1 MYEAARVDDPIYH
14 TSALAGFL
22 IGAIIGIAIIALAA
36 FAFFSCGF
44 LAGLILGFMADQIAS
59 GVLQLGEAIGRSN
72 HHTAGKILT
81 GSENVSTNSRP
92 AARAVLSTVK
102 CDNHIAEKRIAQ
114 GSENIYINSQP
125 AARKDD
131 HTECDAVIEDGSPN
145 VFLGGGTQ
153 TVLEISS
160 EIPDWLRKVVD
171 VLFVVASLLGGLAGA
186 WRQAAKLGTKFGTKC
201 AAKFIGGELVG
212 MAVGEAISGLFS
224 NPVDVTTGQKI
235 LLPETDFTLPG
246 RLPVTCSRFYASH
259 LETVGLLG
267 RGWRLNWET
276 SLREDD
282 EHITLTGVQGRELR
296 YPKTMLTP
304 GHQIFDPEEQ
314 LYLSRLH
321 DGRYVLHYTDRSYY
335 VFGDFDSDGM
345 AYLLFMETPH
355 RQRIVFG
362 HEGGRLVRIASS
374 SGHHLLLHRTQT
386 PAGERLSRIELVQGG
401 TRGNLVEYRYDDNGQ
416 LTGVVNR
423 AGTQVRQFAYENGL
437 MTAHSNAAGFTCR
450 YRWQELD
457 GAPRVTE
464 HDTSDGEHYRF
475 DYDFAAGTTT
485 VTGRQGESWQW
496 WYDRETYITAHRT
509 PGGGMYRF
517 TYNED
522 HFPVNIELPGG
533 RTVAYEYDI
542 QNRVVKTTDPEGRV
556 TQTQWNG
563 EFDEITRTAL
573 DDDAV
578 WKTQYNAHGQPVQE
592 TDPEGR
598 VTQYAYDEQGQ
609 MCSRTDAAGGT
620 VVTAFD
626 SRGQMTRY
634 TDCSGCS
641 TGYDHDEDGNLTRVT
656 DAEGKVVR
664 ISYNRLGLPE
674 TVNSPGKQQDRY
686 TWNALGLMSSHRRI
700 TGSVESWRYTPRGLL
715 AAHTDEEKRETR
727 WQYTP
732 EGRVAALTNGNGAQ
746 YRFSHDA
753 DGRLVREVRPDGLSR
768 TFILD
773 DSGYLTAIQTTGT
786 QGGVRR
792 ETQQRDA
799 LGRLLRTENEHGQ
812 RTFSYNRL
820 DQITAVTLTP
830 TEAGQ
835 QQHRMQADTVR
846 FEYDRSGWLTAEHAG
861 NGSIRYQR
869 DALGNPTDITLPDGQ
884 HLTHLYYGSGHL
896 LQTALDGLTVSEYE
910 RDSLHRQ
917 IMRTQGQLTTY
928 SGYDDDGLLS
938 WQRSLASG
946 SAPVLPG
953 QRPARQGCVTSR
965 DYYWNN
971 RDQITSVLRL
981 NADGQAQEERYRY
994 TVNEQIAESRINGIL
1009 SQHDYR
1015 NECVTQAGD
1024 SRYEYDACGRVI
1036 KRTEQ
1041 KRGFRPQEWRYR
1053 WDDFDR
1059 LREVRTPDG
1068 EVWQYSYDAFGRRT
1082 AKRNIIRA
1090 AWKQNHHTVSE
1101 VRYQWLGMA
1110 LSASEKRY
1118 ADGSPALR
1126 EQWHYRGGFELL
1138 AKEARAANDDTS
1150 DFYPILI
1157 GPDGAPQE
1165 MYSANGRKVWRRQR
1179 SLWGLAAANDAS
1191 PDARES
1197 CDAGFMGQWQ
1207 DEESGLWYN
1216 LHRYYNARTGQYLSP
1231 DPLRL
1236 AGGLNTYGYVH
1247 NPLTWADPYGLA
1259 GCSAQFK
1266 SRNEAF
1272 RAAKRDAGIPMNQQP
1287 DRIFNSKTGF
1297 FSDHRNVPM
1306 TDSRKN
1312 PIFDNNGNQVWT
1324 REYQFTRAD
1333 GSKII
1338 IQDHSAGHS
1347 YADGVGNQGSH
1358 LNVRPIENTRTG
1370 SVPGTFDHYEF

>member
-59 GVLQLGEAIGRSN
+59 GVLQLGEAIGRSI

-201 AAKFIGGELVG
+201 AAKFIGGELTG
-212 MAVGEAISGLFS
+212 MAVSEAISGLFS

-304 GHQIFDPEEQ
+304 GHQIFDPKEQ

-634 TDCSGCS
+634 TDCSGRS

-917 IMRTQGQLTTY
+917 IMRTQGQLTRVISGNTETHY
-928 SGYDDDGLLS
+928 GYDALGRRIRKATYGRHTGHTARSRTDFVWEGFRLLQENVQQQGWRTYLYDAEQPYTPVASVTGKGESRQVWYYYTDVTGTPQEVTAADGTLVWAGYIRGFGENAADIS
-938 WQRSLASG
+938 NSG
-946 SAPVLPG
+946 AYFHQPLRLPG
-953 QRPARQGCVTSR
+953 QYFDDETGLHYNLFR
-965 DYYWNN
+965 YY
-971 RDQITSVLRL
+971 
-981 NADGQAQEERYRY
+981 APE
-994 TVNEQIAESRINGIL
+994 
-1009 SQHDYR
+1009 
-1015 NECVTQAGD
+1015 
-1024 SRYEYDACGRVI
+1024 CGR
-1036 KRTEQ
+1036 
-1041 KRGFRPQEWRYR
+1041 F
-1053 WDDFDR
+1053 
-1059 LREVRTPDG
+1059 
-1068 EVWQYSYDAFGRRT
+1068 
-1082 AKRNIIRA
+1082 
-1090 AWKQNHHTVSE
+1090 VS
-1101 VRYQWLGMA
+1101 Q
-1110 LSASEKRY
+1110 
-1118 ADGSPALR
+1118 D
-1126 EQWHYRGGFELL
+1126 
-1138 AKEARAANDDTS
+1138 
-1150 DFYPILI
+1150 PI
-1157 GPDGAPQE
+1157 
-1165 MYSANGRKVWRRQR
+1165 
-1179 SLWGLAAANDAS
+1179 GLK
-1191 PDARES
+1191 
-1197 CDAGFMGQWQ
+1197 
-1207 DEESGLWYN
+1207 
-1216 LHRYYNARTGQYLSP
+1216 
-1231 DPLRL
+1231 
-1236 AGGLNTYGYVH
+1236 GGLNLYAYAP
-1247 NPLTWADPYGLA
+1247 NPIRWIDPLGLA
-1259 GCSAQFK
+1259 ILEHQSNFD
-1266 SRNEAF
+1266 
-1272 RAAKRDAGIPMNQQP
+1272 AARRTGFENAGMTNPEDVTFSKVDP
-1287 DRIFNSKTGF
+1287 KTGTVVEF
-1297 FSDHRNVPM
+1297 KGP
-1306 TDSRKN
+1306 
-1312 PIFDNNGNQVWT
+1312 NGAKVA
-1324 REYQFTRAD
+1324 YDAPHAD
-1333 GSKII
+1333 MDVTAGHDKPHVGW
-1338 IQDHSAGHS
+1338 QSAGKRGS
-1347 YADGVGNQGSH
+1347 GGANRGNITYDGPQHPHRSDSKG
-1358 LNVRPIENTRTG
+1358 
-1370 SVPGTFDHYEF
+1370 DDKC

>member
-1 MYEAARVDDPIYH
+1 MTMYEAARVDDPIYH

-59 GVLQLGEAIGRSN
+59 GVLQLGEAIGRSI

-276 SLREDD
+276 SLRDDD

-437 MTAHSNAAGFTCR
+437 MTAHSNATGFTCR

-485 VTGRQGESWQW
+485 VTGRQGETWQW

-620 VVTAFD
+620 
-626 SRGQMTRY
+626 
-634 TDCSGCS
+634 
-641 TGYDHDEDGNLTRVT
+641 
-656 DAEGKVVR
+656 
-664 ISYNRLGLPE
+664 
-674 TVNSPGKQQDRY
+674 
-686 TWNALGLMSSHRRI
+686 
-700 TGSVESWRYTPRGLL
+700 
-715 AAHTDEEKRETR
+715 
-727 WQYTP
+727 
-732 EGRVAALTNGNGAQ
+732 
-746 YRFSHDA
+746 
-753 DGRLVREVRPDGLSR
+753 
-768 TFILD
+768 
-773 DSGYLTAIQTTGT
+773 

-861 NGSIRYQR
+861 NGSICYQR

-917 IMRTQGQLTTY
+917 IMRTQGQLATY

-971 RDQITSVLRL
+971 
-981 NADGQAQEERYRY
+981 
-994 TVNEQIAESRINGIL
+994 
-1009 SQHDYR
+1009 H
-1015 NECVTQAGD
+1015 
-1024 SRYEYDACGRVI
+1024 
-1036 KRTEQ
+1036 
-1041 KRGFRPQEWRYR
+1041 
-1053 WDDFDR
+1053 
-1059 LREVRTPDG
+1059 G
-1068 EVWQYSYDAFGRRT
+1068 EVGTIDDGLRGSVVYSYDRSGYLTGRSGQMYDHDRYYYDKAGNLLDNEGQGAVMSNRLPGCGRDRYGYNEWGELTTRRDQQLEWNAQGQLTRVISGNTETHYGYDALGRRT
-1082 AKRNIIRA
+1082 RKATYGR
-1090 AWKQNHHTVSE
+1090 HTGHTARSRTDFVWEGFRLLQENVQQQGWRTYLYDAEQPYTPVASVTGRGESRQVWYYHTDVTGTPQE
-1101 VRYQWLGMA
+1101 VTA
-1110 LSASEKRY
+1110 
-1118 ADGSPALR
+1118 ADGTLVWAG
-1126 EQWHYRGGFELL
+1126 YIRGFGEN
-1138 AKEARAANDDTS
+1138 AADISNS
-1150 DFYPILI
+1150 
-1157 GPDGAPQE
+1157 GAYFHQ
-1165 MYSANGRKVWRRQR
+1165 
-1179 SLWGLAAANDAS
+1179 
-1191 PDARES
+1191 
-1197 CDAGFMGQWQ
+1197 
-1207 DEESGLWYN
+1207 
-1216 LHRYYNARTGQYLSP
+1216 
-1231 DPLRL
+1231 PLRL
-1236 AGGLNTYGYVH
+1236 PGQYFDDETGLHYNLFRYYAPECGRFVSQDPIGLRGGLNLYQYAP
-1247 NPLTWADPYGLA
+1247 NPLKYIDPLGLTATVGRWMGPAEYQQMLDTGTVVQSSTGTTHVAYPADIDAFGKQAKNGAMYVEFDVPEKSLVPTNEGWAKIVGPDSIEGRL
-1259 GCSAQFK
+1259 
-1266 SRNEAF
+1266 
-1272 RAAKRDAGIPMNQQP
+1272 AKRKGLP
-1287 DRIFNSKTGF
+1287 
-1297 FSDHRNVPM
+1297 VPEM
-1306 TDSRKN
+1306 PTAENITVRGEK
-1312 PIFDNNGNQVWT
+1312 INGEV
-1324 REYQFTRAD
+1324 EA
-1333 GSKII
+1333 KC
-1338 IQDHSAGHS
+1338 
-1347 YADGVGNQGSH
+1347 
-1358 LNVRPIENTRTG
+1358 
-1370 SVPGTFDHYEF
+1370 

>member
-59 GVLQLGEAIGRSN
+59 GVLQLGEAIGRSI

-276 SLREDD
+276 SLRDDD

-437 MTAHSNAAGFTCR
+437 MTAHSNATGFTCR

-485 VTGRQGESWQW
+485 VTGRQGETWQW

-620 VVTAFD
+620 
-626 SRGQMTRY
+626 
-634 TDCSGCS
+634 
-641 TGYDHDEDGNLTRVT
+641 
-656 DAEGKVVR
+656 
-664 ISYNRLGLPE
+664 
-674 TVNSPGKQQDRY
+674 
-686 TWNALGLMSSHRRI
+686 
-700 TGSVESWRYTPRGLL
+700 
-715 AAHTDEEKRETR
+715 
-727 WQYTP
+727 
-732 EGRVAALTNGNGAQ
+732 
-746 YRFSHDA
+746 
-753 DGRLVREVRPDGLSR
+753 
-768 TFILD
+768 
-773 DSGYLTAIQTTGT
+773 

-861 NGSIRYQR
+861 NGSICYQR

-917 IMRTQGQLTTY
+917 IMRTQGQLATY

-971 RDQITSVLRL
+971 
-981 NADGQAQEERYRY
+981 
-994 TVNEQIAESRINGIL
+994 
-1009 SQHDYR
+1009 H
-1015 NECVTQAGD
+1015 
-1024 SRYEYDACGRVI
+1024 
-1036 KRTEQ
+1036 
-1041 KRGFRPQEWRYR
+1041 
-1053 WDDFDR
+1053 
-1059 LREVRTPDG
+1059 G
-1068 EVWQYSYDAFGRRT
+1068 EVGTIDDGLRGSVVYSYDRSGYLTGRSGQMYDHDRYYYDKAGNLLDNEGQGAVMSNRLPGCGRDRYGYNEWGELTKRRDQQLEWNAQGQLTRVISGNTETHYGYDALGRRT
-1082 AKRNIIRA
+1082 RKATYGR
-1090 AWKQNHHTVSE
+1090 HTGHTARSRTDFVWEGFRLLQENVQQQGWRTYLYDAEQPYTPVASVTGRGESRQVWYYHTDVTGTPQE
-1101 VRYQWLGMA
+1101 VTA
-1110 LSASEKRY
+1110 
-1118 ADGSPALR
+1118 ADGTLVWAG
-1126 EQWHYRGGFELL
+1126 YIRGFGEN
-1138 AKEARAANDDTS
+1138 AADISNS
-1150 DFYPILI
+1150 
-1157 GPDGAPQE
+1157 GAYFHQ
-1165 MYSANGRKVWRRQR
+1165 
-1179 SLWGLAAANDAS
+1179 
-1191 PDARES
+1191 
-1197 CDAGFMGQWQ
+1197 
-1207 DEESGLWYN
+1207 
-1216 LHRYYNARTGQYLSP
+1216 
-1231 DPLRL
+1231 PLRL
-1236 AGGLNTYGYVH
+1236 PGQYFDDETGLHYNLFRYYAPECGRFVSQDPIGLRGGLNLYQYAP
-1247 NPLTWADPYGLA
+1247 NPLKYIDPLGLTATVGRWMGPAEYQQMLDTGTVVQSSTGTTHVAYPADIDAFGKQAKNGAMYVEFDVPEKSLVPTNEGWAKIVGPDSIEGRL
-1259 GCSAQFK
+1259 
-1266 SRNEAF
+1266 
-1272 RAAKRDAGIPMNQQP
+1272 AKRKGLP
-1287 DRIFNSKTGF
+1287 
-1297 FSDHRNVPM
+1297 VPEM
-1306 TDSRKN
+1306 PTAENITVRGEK
-1312 PIFDNNGNQVWT
+1312 INGEV
-1324 REYQFTRAD
+1324 EA
-1333 GSKII
+1333 KC
-1338 IQDHSAGHS
+1338 
-1347 YADGVGNQGSH
+1347 
-1358 LNVRPIENTRTG
+1358 
-1370 SVPGTFDHYEF
+1370 

>member
-59 GVLQLGEAIGRSN
+59 GVLQLGEAIGRSI

-276 SLREDD
+276 SLRDDD

-437 MTAHSNAAGFTCR
+437 MTAHSNATGFTCR

-485 VTGRQGESWQW
+485 VTGRQGETWQW

-620 VVTAFD
+620 
-626 SRGQMTRY
+626 
-634 TDCSGCS
+634 
-641 TGYDHDEDGNLTRVT
+641 
-656 DAEGKVVR
+656 
-664 ISYNRLGLPE
+664 
-674 TVNSPGKQQDRY
+674 
-686 TWNALGLMSSHRRI
+686 
-700 TGSVESWRYTPRGLL
+700 
-715 AAHTDEEKRETR
+715 
-727 WQYTP
+727 
-732 EGRVAALTNGNGAQ
+732 
-746 YRFSHDA
+746 
-753 DGRLVREVRPDGLSR
+753 
-768 TFILD
+768 
-773 DSGYLTAIQTTGT
+773 

-861 NGSIRYQR
+861 NGSICYQR
-869 DALGNPTDITLPDGQ
+869 DALGNQTDITLPDGQ

-917 IMRTQGQLTTY
+917 IMRTQGQLATY

-971 RDQITSVLRL
+971 
-981 NADGQAQEERYRY
+981 
-994 TVNEQIAESRINGIL
+994 
-1009 SQHDYR
+1009 H
-1015 NECVTQAGD
+1015 
-1024 SRYEYDACGRVI
+1024 
-1036 KRTEQ
+1036 
-1041 KRGFRPQEWRYR
+1041 
-1053 WDDFDR
+1053 
-1059 LREVRTPDG
+1059 G
-1068 EVWQYSYDAFGRRT
+1068 EVGTIDDGLRGSVVYSYDRSGYLTGRSGQMYDHDRYYYDKAGNLLDNEGQGAVMSNRLPGCGRDRYGYNEWGELTTRRDQQLEWNAQGQLTRVISGNTETHYGYDALGRRT
-1082 AKRNIIRA
+1082 
-1090 AWKQNHHTVSE
+1090 
-1101 VRYQWLGMA
+1101 
-1110 LSASEKRY
+1110 
-1118 ADGSPALR
+1118 
-1126 EQWHYRGGFELL
+1126 
-1138 AKEARAANDDTS
+1138 
-1150 DFYPILI
+1150 
-1157 GPDGAPQE
+1157 
-1165 MYSANGRKVWRRQR
+1165 RK
-1179 SLWGLAAANDAS
+1179 A
-1191 PDARES
+1191 
-1197 CDAGFMGQWQ
+1197 
-1207 DEESGLWYN
+1207 
-1216 LHRYYNARTGQYLSP
+1216 
-1231 DPLRL
+1231 
-1236 AGGLNTYGYVH
+1236 
-1247 NPLTWADPYGLA
+1247 
-1259 GCSAQFK
+1259 
-1266 SRNEAF
+1266 
-1272 RAAKRDAGIPMNQQP
+1272 
-1287 DRIFNSKTGF
+1287 
-1297 FSDHRNVPM
+1297 
-1306 TDSRKN
+1306 
-1312 PIFDNNGNQVWT
+1312 
-1324 REYQFTRAD
+1324 
-1333 GSKII
+1333 
-1338 IQDHSAGHS
+1338 
-1347 YADGVGNQGSH
+1347 
-1358 LNVRPIENTRTG
+1358 
-1370 SVPGTFDHYEF
+1370 

>member
-1 MYEAARVDDPIYH
+1 
-14 TSALAGFL
+14 
-22 IGAIIGIAIIALAA
+22 
-36 FAFFSCGF
+36 
-44 LAGLILGFMADQIAS
+44 
-59 GVLQLGEAIGRSN
+59 
-72 HHTAGKILT
+72 
-81 GSENVSTNSRP
+81 
-92 AARAVLSTVK
+92 
-102 CDNHIAEKRIAQ
+102 
-114 GSENIYINSQP
+114 
-125 AARKDD
+125 
-131 HTECDAVIEDGSPN
+131 
-145 VFLGGGTQ
+145 
-153 TVLEISS
+153 
-160 EIPDWLRKVVD
+160 
-171 VLFVVASLLGGLAGA
+171 
-186 WRQAAKLGTKFGTKC
+186 
-201 AAKFIGGELVG
+201 FIGGELVG

-276 SLREDD
+276 SLRDDD

-437 MTAHSNAAGFTCR
+437 MTAHSNATGFTCR

-485 VTGRQGESWQW
+485 VTGRQGETWQW

-620 VVTAFD
+620 
-626 SRGQMTRY
+626 
-634 TDCSGCS
+634 
-641 TGYDHDEDGNLTRVT
+641 
-656 DAEGKVVR
+656 
-664 ISYNRLGLPE
+664 
-674 TVNSPGKQQDRY
+674 
-686 TWNALGLMSSHRRI
+686 
-700 TGSVESWRYTPRGLL
+700 
-715 AAHTDEEKRETR
+715 
-727 WQYTP
+727 
-732 EGRVAALTNGNGAQ
+732 
-746 YRFSHDA
+746 
-753 DGRLVREVRPDGLSR
+753 
-768 TFILD
+768 
-773 DSGYLTAIQTTGT
+773 

-861 NGSIRYQR
+861 NGSICYQR

-917 IMRTQGQLTTY
+917 IMRTQGQLATY

-971 RDQITSVLRL
+971 
-981 NADGQAQEERYRY
+981 
-994 TVNEQIAESRINGIL
+994 
-1009 SQHDYR
+1009 H
-1015 NECVTQAGD
+1015 
-1024 SRYEYDACGRVI
+1024 
-1036 KRTEQ
+1036 
-1041 KRGFRPQEWRYR
+1041 
-1053 WDDFDR
+1053 
-1059 LREVRTPDG
+1059 G
-1068 EVWQYSYDAFGRRT
+1068 EVGTIDDGLRGSVVYSYDRSGYLTGRSGQMYDHDRYYYDKAGNLLDNEGQGAVMSNRLPGCGRDRYGYNEWGELTTRRDQQLEWNAQGQLTRVISGNTETHYGYDALGRRT
-1082 AKRNIIRA
+1082 
-1090 AWKQNHHTVSE
+1090 
-1101 VRYQWLGMA
+1101 
-1110 LSASEKRY
+1110 
-1118 ADGSPALR
+1118 
-1126 EQWHYRGGFELL
+1126 
-1138 AKEARAANDDTS
+1138 
-1150 DFYPILI
+1150 
-1157 GPDGAPQE
+1157 
-1165 MYSANGRKVWRRQR
+1165 
-1179 SLWGLAAANDAS
+1179 
-1191 PDARES
+1191 
-1197 CDAGFMGQWQ
+1197 
-1207 DEESGLWYN
+1207 
-1216 LHRYYNARTGQYLSP
+1216 
-1231 DPLRL
+1231 
-1236 AGGLNTYGYVH
+1236 
-1247 NPLTWADPYGLA
+1247 
-1259 GCSAQFK
+1259 
-1266 SRNEAF
+1266 
-1272 RAAKRDAGIPMNQQP
+1272 
-1287 DRIFNSKTGF
+1287 
-1297 FSDHRNVPM
+1297 
-1306 TDSRKN
+1306 
-1312 PIFDNNGNQVWT
+1312 
-1324 REYQFTRAD
+1324 
-1333 GSKII
+1333 
-1338 IQDHSAGHS
+1338 
-1347 YADGVGNQGSH
+1347 
-1358 LNVRPIENTRTG
+1358 
-1370 SVPGTFDHYEF
+1370 

>member
-59 GVLQLGEAIGRSN
+59 GVLQLGEAIGRSI

-276 SLREDD
+276 SLRDDD

-437 MTAHSNAAGFTCR
+437 MTAHSNATGFTCR

-485 VTGRQGESWQW
+485 VTGRQGETWQW

-620 VVTAFD
+620 
-626 SRGQMTRY
+626 
-634 TDCSGCS
+634 
-641 TGYDHDEDGNLTRVT
+641 
-656 DAEGKVVR
+656 
-664 ISYNRLGLPE
+664 
-674 TVNSPGKQQDRY
+674 
-686 TWNALGLMSSHRRI
+686 
-700 TGSVESWRYTPRGLL
+700 
-715 AAHTDEEKRETR
+715 
-727 WQYTP
+727 
-732 EGRVAALTNGNGAQ
+732 
-746 YRFSHDA
+746 
-753 DGRLVREVRPDGLSR
+753 
-768 TFILD
+768 
-773 DSGYLTAIQTTGT
+773 

-861 NGSIRYQR
+861 NGSICYQR

-917 IMRTQGQLTTY
+917 IMRTQGQLATY

-971 RDQITSVLRL
+971 
-981 NADGQAQEERYRY
+981 
-994 TVNEQIAESRINGIL
+994 
-1009 SQHDYR
+1009 H
-1015 NECVTQAGD
+1015 
-1024 SRYEYDACGRVI
+1024 
-1036 KRTEQ
+1036 
-1041 KRGFRPQEWRYR
+1041 
-1053 WDDFDR
+1053 
-1059 LREVRTPDG
+1059 G
-1068 EVWQYSYDAFGRRT
+1068 EVGTIDDGLRGSVVYSYDRSGYLTGRSGQMYDHDRYYYDKAGNLLDNEGQGAVMSNRLPGCGRDRYGYNEWGELTTRRDQQLEWNAQGQLTRVISGNTETHYGYDALGRRT
-1082 AKRNIIRA
+1082 RKATYGR
-1090 AWKQNHHTVSE
+1090 HTGHTARSRTDFVWEGFRLLQENVQQQGWRTYLYDAEQPYTPVASVTGRGESRQVWYYHTDVTGTPQE
-1101 VRYQWLGMA
+1101 VTA
-1110 LSASEKRY
+1110 
-1118 ADGSPALR
+1118 ADGTLVWAG
-1126 EQWHYRGGFELL
+1126 YIRGFGEN
-1138 AKEARAANDDTS
+1138 AADISNS
-1150 DFYPILI
+1150 
-1157 GPDGAPQE
+1157 GAYFHQ
-1165 MYSANGRKVWRRQR
+1165 
-1179 SLWGLAAANDAS
+1179 
-1191 PDARES
+1191 
-1197 CDAGFMGQWQ
+1197 
-1207 DEESGLWYN
+1207 
-1216 LHRYYNARTGQYLSP
+1216 
-1231 DPLRL
+1231 PLRL
-1236 AGGLNTYGYVH
+1236 PGQYFDDETGLHYNLFRYYAPECGRFVSQDPIGLRGGLNLYQYAP
-1247 NPLTWADPYGLA
+1247 NPLKYIDPLGLTATVGRWMGPAEYQQMLDTGTVVQSSTGTTHVAYPADIDAFGKQAKNGAMYVEFDVPEKSLVPTNEGWAKIVGPDSIEGRL
-1259 GCSAQFK
+1259 
-1266 SRNEAF
+1266 
-1272 RAAKRDAGIPMNQQP
+1272 AKRKGLP
-1287 DRIFNSKTGF
+1287 
-1297 FSDHRNVPM
+1297 VPEM
-1306 TDSRKN
+1306 PTAENITVRGEK
-1312 PIFDNNGNQVWT
+1312 INGEV
-1324 REYQFTRAD
+1324 EA
-1333 GSKII
+1333 
-1338 IQDHSAGHS
+1338 
-1347 YADGVGNQGSH
+1347 
-1358 LNVRPIENTRTG
+1358 
-1370 SVPGTFDHYEF
+1370 

>member
-22 IGAIIGIAIIALAA
+22 IGAIIGIAIIAIAA
-36 FAFFSCGF
+36 FALFSCGI

-59 GVLQLGEAIGRSN
+59 GVLQLGEAIGRSI

-114 GSENIYINSQP
+114 GSGNIYINSQP

-201 AAKFIGGELVG
+201 AAKFIGGELTG
-212 MAVGEAISGLFS
+212 MAVSEAISGLFS

-634 TDCSGCS
+634 TDCSGRS

-861 NGSIRYQR
+861 NGSICYQR

-953 QRPARQGCVTSR
+953 QRPARQGCVTGKGESR
-965 DYYWNN
+965 QVWYYHTDVTGTPQEVTAADGTLVWAGYIRGFGENAADISN
-971 RDQITSVLRL
+971 SGAYFHQPLRL
-981 NADGQAQEERYRY
+981 SGQYFDDETGLHYNLFRYY
-994 TVNEQIAESRINGIL
+994 APE
-1009 SQHDYR
+1009 
-1015 NECVTQAGD
+1015 
-1024 SRYEYDACGRVI
+1024 CGRFVSQDPI
-1036 KRTEQ
+1036 GLKGGINLYQYAPNPIRWIDPLGLDYTTWQIHSPGYGDVVQ
-1041 KRGFRPQEWRYR
+1041 KGLHFYAPGGVELSVRPDNKGGITFTNAIPNE
-1053 WDDFDR
+1053 
-1059 LREVRTPDG
+1059 
-1068 EVWQYSYDAFGRRT
+1068 A
-1082 AKRNIIRA
+1082 
-1090 AWKQNHHTVSE
+1090 
-1101 VRYQWLGMA
+1101 
-1110 LSASEKRY
+1110 
-1118 ADGSPALR
+1118 GSSKVTKAIA
-1126 EQWHYRGGFELL
+1126 L
-1138 AKEARAANDDTS
+1138 AKEHFEKDVRFRNDILNKANEAVQSVLDHAKRETGSLRD
-1150 DFYPILI
+1150 L
-1157 GPDGAPQE
+1157 
-1165 MYSANGRKVWRRQR
+1165 ANGR
-1179 SLWGLAAANDAS
+1179 S
-1191 PDARES
+1191 RE
-1197 CDAGFMGQWQ
+1197 
-1207 DEESGLWYN
+1207 
-1216 LHRYYNARTGQYLSP
+1216 
-1231 DPLRL
+1231 
-1236 AGGLNTYGYVH
+1236 
-1247 NPLTWADPYGLA
+1247 
-1259 GCSAQFK
+1259 
-1266 SRNEAF
+1266 F
-1272 RAAKRDAGIPMNQQP
+1272 RDIA
-1287 DRIFNSKTGF
+1287 
-1297 FSDHRNVPM
+1297 RNVE
-1306 TDSRKN
+1306 R
-1312 PIFDNNGNQVWT
+1312 
-1324 REYQFTRAD
+1324 
-1333 GSKII
+1333 
-1338 IQDHSAGHS
+1338 H
-1347 YADGVGNQGSH
+1347 
-1358 LNVRPIENTRTG
+1358 NTRG
-1370 SVPGTFDHYEF
+1370 GCV

>member
-59 GVLQLGEAIGRSN
+59 GVLQLGEAIGRSI

-276 SLREDD
+276 SLRDDD

-437 MTAHSNAAGFTCR
+437 MTAHSNATGFTCR

-485 VTGRQGESWQW
+485 VTGRQGETWQW

-620 VVTAFD
+620 
-626 SRGQMTRY
+626 
-634 TDCSGCS
+634 
-641 TGYDHDEDGNLTRVT
+641 
-656 DAEGKVVR
+656 
-664 ISYNRLGLPE
+664 
-674 TVNSPGKQQDRY
+674 
-686 TWNALGLMSSHRRI
+686 
-700 TGSVESWRYTPRGLL
+700 
-715 AAHTDEEKRETR
+715 
-727 WQYTP
+727 
-732 EGRVAALTNGNGAQ
+732 
-746 YRFSHDA
+746 
-753 DGRLVREVRPDGLSR
+753 
-768 TFILD
+768 
-773 DSGYLTAIQTTGT
+773 

-861 NGSIRYQR
+861 NGSICYQR

-917 IMRTQGQLTTY
+917 IMRTQGQLATY

-971 RDQITSVLRL
+971 
-981 NADGQAQEERYRY
+981 
-994 TVNEQIAESRINGIL
+994 
-1009 SQHDYR
+1009 H
-1015 NECVTQAGD
+1015 
-1024 SRYEYDACGRVI
+1024 
-1036 KRTEQ
+1036 
-1041 KRGFRPQEWRYR
+1041 
-1053 WDDFDR
+1053 
-1059 LREVRTPDG
+1059 G
-1068 EVWQYSYDAFGRRT
+1068 EVGTIDDGLRGSVVYSYDRSGYLTGRSGQMYDHDRYYYDKAGNLLDNEGQGAVMSNRLPGCGRDRYGYNEWGELTTRRDQQLEWNAQGQLTRVISGNTETHYGYDALGRRT
-1082 AKRNIIRA
+1082 
-1090 AWKQNHHTVSE
+1090 
-1101 VRYQWLGMA
+1101 
-1110 LSASEKRY
+1110 
-1118 ADGSPALR
+1118 
-1126 EQWHYRGGFELL
+1126 
-1138 AKEARAANDDTS
+1138 
-1150 DFYPILI
+1150 
-1157 GPDGAPQE
+1157 
-1165 MYSANGRKVWRRQR
+1165 RK
-1179 SLWGLAAANDAS
+1179 A
-1191 PDARES
+1191 
-1197 CDAGFMGQWQ
+1197 
-1207 DEESGLWYN
+1207 
-1216 LHRYYNARTGQYLSP
+1216 
-1231 DPLRL
+1231 
-1236 AGGLNTYGYVH
+1236 TYGRHTGHTARSRTDFVWEGFRLLQENVQQQGWRTY
-1247 NPLTWADPYGLA
+1247 LYDAEQPYTPVA
-1259 GCSAQFK
+1259 
-1266 SRNEAF
+1266 
-1272 RAAKRDAGIPMNQQP
+1272 
-1287 DRIFNSKTGF
+1287 
-1297 FSDHRNVPM
+1297 
-1306 TDSRKN
+1306 
-1312 PIFDNNGNQVWT
+1312 
-1324 REYQFTRAD
+1324 
-1333 GSKII
+1333 
-1338 IQDHSAGHS
+1338 
-1347 YADGVGNQGSH
+1347 
-1358 LNVRPIENTRTG
+1358 
-1370 SVPGTFDHYEF
+1370 

>member
-59 GVLQLGEAIGRSN
+59 GVLQLGEAIGRSI

-276 SLREDD
+276 SLRDDD

-437 MTAHSNAAGFTCR
+437 MTAHSNATGFTCR

-485 VTGRQGESWQW
+485 VTGRQGETWQW

-620 VVTAFD
+620 
-626 SRGQMTRY
+626 
-634 TDCSGCS
+634 
-641 TGYDHDEDGNLTRVT
+641 
-656 DAEGKVVR
+656 
-664 ISYNRLGLPE
+664 
-674 TVNSPGKQQDRY
+674 
-686 TWNALGLMSSHRRI
+686 
-700 TGSVESWRYTPRGLL
+700 
-715 AAHTDEEKRETR
+715 
-727 WQYTP
+727 
-732 EGRVAALTNGNGAQ
+732 
-746 YRFSHDA
+746 
-753 DGRLVREVRPDGLSR
+753 
-768 TFILD
+768 
-773 DSGYLTAIQTTGT
+773 

-861 NGSIRYQR
+861 NGSICYQR

-917 IMRTQGQLTTY
+917 IMRTQGQLATY

-971 RDQITSVLRL
+971 
-981 NADGQAQEERYRY
+981 
-994 TVNEQIAESRINGIL
+994 
-1009 SQHDYR
+1009 H
-1015 NECVTQAGD
+1015 
-1024 SRYEYDACGRVI
+1024 
-1036 KRTEQ
+1036 
-1041 KRGFRPQEWRYR
+1041 
-1053 WDDFDR
+1053 
-1059 LREVRTPDG
+1059 G
-1068 EVWQYSYDAFGRRT
+1068 EVGTIDDGLRGSVVYSYDRSGYLTGRSGQMYDHDRYYYDKAGNLLDNEGQGAVMSNRLPGCGRDRYGYNEWGELTTRRDQQLEWNAQGQLTRVISGNTETHYGYDALGRRT
-1082 AKRNIIRA
+1082 
-1090 AWKQNHHTVSE
+1090 
-1101 VRYQWLGMA
+1101 
-1110 LSASEKRY
+1110 
-1118 ADGSPALR
+1118 
-1126 EQWHYRGGFELL
+1126 
-1138 AKEARAANDDTS
+1138 
-1150 DFYPILI
+1150 
-1157 GPDGAPQE
+1157 
-1165 MYSANGRKVWRRQR
+1165 RK
-1179 SLWGLAAANDAS
+1179 A
-1191 PDARES
+1191 
-1197 CDAGFMGQWQ
+1197 
-1207 DEESGLWYN
+1207 
-1216 LHRYYNARTGQYLSP
+1216 
-1231 DPLRL
+1231 
-1236 AGGLNTYGYVH
+1236 TYGRH
-1247 NPLTWADPYGLA
+1247 TGHTAR
-1259 GCSAQFK
+1259 
-1266 SRNEAF
+1266 SRTDFVWEGF
-1272 RAAKRDAGIPMNQQP
+1272 RLLQE
-1287 DRIFNSKTGF
+1287 
-1297 FSDHRNVPM
+1297 NV
-1306 TDSRKN
+1306 
-1312 PIFDNNGNQVWT
+1312 Q
-1324 REYQFTRAD
+1324 
-1333 GSKII
+1333 
-1338 IQDHSAGHS
+1338 
-1347 YADGVGNQGSH
+1347 
-1358 LNVRPIENTRTG
+1358 
-1370 SVPGTFDHYEF
+1370 

>member
-59 GVLQLGEAIGRSN
+59 GVLQLGEAIGRSI

-276 SLREDD
+276 SLRDDD

-437 MTAHSNAAGFTCR
+437 MTAHSNATGFTCR

-485 VTGRQGESWQW
+485 VTGRQGETWQW

-620 VVTAFD
+620 
-626 SRGQMTRY
+626 
-634 TDCSGCS
+634 
-641 TGYDHDEDGNLTRVT
+641 
-656 DAEGKVVR
+656 
-664 ISYNRLGLPE
+664 
-674 TVNSPGKQQDRY
+674 
-686 TWNALGLMSSHRRI
+686 
-700 TGSVESWRYTPRGLL
+700 
-715 AAHTDEEKRETR
+715 
-727 WQYTP
+727 
-732 EGRVAALTNGNGAQ
+732 
-746 YRFSHDA
+746 
-753 DGRLVREVRPDGLSR
+753 
-768 TFILD
+768 
-773 DSGYLTAIQTTGT
+773 

-861 NGSIRYQR
+861 NGSICYQR

-917 IMRTQGQLTTY
+917 IMRTQGQLATY

-971 RDQITSVLRL
+971 
-981 NADGQAQEERYRY
+981 
-994 TVNEQIAESRINGIL
+994 
-1009 SQHDYR
+1009 H
-1015 NECVTQAGD
+1015 
-1024 SRYEYDACGRVI
+1024 
-1036 KRTEQ
+1036 
-1041 KRGFRPQEWRYR
+1041 
-1053 WDDFDR
+1053 
-1059 LREVRTPDG
+1059 G
-1068 EVWQYSYDAFGRRT
+1068 EVGTIDDGLRGSVVYSYDRSGYLTGRSGQMYDHDRYYYDKAGNLLDNEGQGAVMSNRLPGCGRDRYGYNEWGELTTRRDQQLEWNAQGQLTRVISGNTETHYGYDALGRRT
-1082 AKRNIIRA
+1082 
-1090 AWKQNHHTVSE
+1090 
-1101 VRYQWLGMA
+1101 
-1110 LSASEKRY
+1110 
-1118 ADGSPALR
+1118 
-1126 EQWHYRGGFELL
+1126 
-1138 AKEARAANDDTS
+1138 
-1150 DFYPILI
+1150 
-1157 GPDGAPQE
+1157 
-1165 MYSANGRKVWRRQR
+1165 RK
-1179 SLWGLAAANDAS
+1179 
-1191 PDARES
+1191 
-1197 CDAGFMGQWQ
+1197 
-1207 DEESGLWYN
+1207 
-1216 LHRYYNARTGQYLSP
+1216 
-1231 DPLRL
+1231 
-1236 AGGLNTYGYVH
+1236 
-1247 NPLTWADPYGLA
+1247 
-1259 GCSAQFK
+1259 
-1266 SRNEAF
+1266 
-1272 RAAKRDAGIPMNQQP
+1272 
-1287 DRIFNSKTGF
+1287 
-1297 FSDHRNVPM
+1297 
-1306 TDSRKN
+1306 
-1312 PIFDNNGNQVWT
+1312 
-1324 REYQFTRAD
+1324 
-1333 GSKII
+1333 
-1338 IQDHSAGHS
+1338 
-1347 YADGVGNQGSH
+1347 
-1358 LNVRPIENTRTG
+1358 
-1370 SVPGTFDHYEF
+1370 

>member
-59 GVLQLGEAIGRSN
+59 GVLQLGEAIGRSI

-201 AAKFIGGELVG
+201 ASKFIGGELVG

-276 SLREDD
+276 SLRDDD

-437 MTAHSNAAGFTCR
+437 MTAHSNATGFTCR

-485 VTGRQGESWQW
+485 VTGRQGETWQW

-620 VVTAFD
+620 
-626 SRGQMTRY
+626 
-634 TDCSGCS
+634 
-641 TGYDHDEDGNLTRVT
+641 
-656 DAEGKVVR
+656 
-664 ISYNRLGLPE
+664 
-674 TVNSPGKQQDRY
+674 
-686 TWNALGLMSSHRRI
+686 
-700 TGSVESWRYTPRGLL
+700 
-715 AAHTDEEKRETR
+715 
-727 WQYTP
+727 
-732 EGRVAALTNGNGAQ
+732 
-746 YRFSHDA
+746 
-753 DGRLVREVRPDGLSR
+753 
-768 TFILD
+768 
-773 DSGYLTAIQTTGT
+773 

-861 NGSIRYQR
+861 NGSICYQR

-917 IMRTQGQLTTY
+917 IMRTQGQLATY

-971 RDQITSVLRL
+971 
-981 NADGQAQEERYRY
+981 
-994 TVNEQIAESRINGIL
+994 
-1009 SQHDYR
+1009 H
-1015 NECVTQAGD
+1015 
-1024 SRYEYDACGRVI
+1024 
-1036 KRTEQ
+1036 
-1041 KRGFRPQEWRYR
+1041 
-1053 WDDFDR
+1053 
-1059 LREVRTPDG
+1059 G
-1068 EVWQYSYDAFGRRT
+1068 EVGTIDDGLRGSVVYSYDRSGYLTGRSGQMYDHDRYYYDKAGNLLDNEGQGAVMSNRLPGCGRDRYGYNEWGELTTRRDQQLEWNAQGQLTRVISGNTETHYGYDALGRRT
-1082 AKRNIIRA
+1082 RKATYGR
-1090 AWKQNHHTVSE
+1090 HTGHTARSRTDFVWEGFRLLQENVQQQGWRTYLYDAEQPYTPVASVTGRGESRQVWYYHTDVTGTPQE
-1101 VRYQWLGMA
+1101 VTA
-1110 LSASEKRY
+1110 
-1118 ADGSPALR
+1118 ADGTLVWAG
-1126 EQWHYRGGFELL
+1126 YIRGFGEN
-1138 AKEARAANDDTS
+1138 AADISNS
-1150 DFYPILI
+1150 
-1157 GPDGAPQE
+1157 GAYFHQ
-1165 MYSANGRKVWRRQR
+1165 
-1179 SLWGLAAANDAS
+1179 
-1191 PDARES
+1191 
-1197 CDAGFMGQWQ
+1197 
-1207 DEESGLWYN
+1207 
-1216 LHRYYNARTGQYLSP
+1216 
-1231 DPLRL
+1231 PLRL
-1236 AGGLNTYGYVH
+1236 PGQYFDDETGLHYNLFRYYAPECGRFVSQDPIGLRGGLNLYQYAP
-1247 NPLTWADPYGLA
+1247 NPLKYIDPLGLTATVGRWMGPAEYQQMLDTGTVVQSSTGTTHVAYPADIDAFGKQAKNGAMYVEFDVPEKSLVPTNEGWAKIVGPDSIEGRL
-1259 GCSAQFK
+1259 
-1266 SRNEAF
+1266 
-1272 RAAKRDAGIPMNQQP
+1272 AKRKGLP
-1287 DRIFNSKTGF
+1287 
-1297 FSDHRNVPM
+1297 VPEM
-1306 TDSRKN
+1306 PTAENITVRGEK
-1312 PIFDNNGNQVWT
+1312 INGEV
-1324 REYQFTRAD
+1324 EA
-1333 GSKII
+1333 KC
-1338 IQDHSAGHS
+1338 
-1347 YADGVGNQGSH
+1347 
-1358 LNVRPIENTRTG
+1358 
-1370 SVPGTFDHYEF
+1370 

>member
-59 GVLQLGEAIGRSN
+59 GVLQLGEAIGRSI

-276 SLREDD
+276 SLRDDD

-437 MTAHSNAAGFTCR
+437 MTAHSNATGFTCR

-485 VTGRQGESWQW
+485 VTGRQGETWQW

-620 VVTAFD
+620 
-626 SRGQMTRY
+626 
-634 TDCSGCS
+634 
-641 TGYDHDEDGNLTRVT
+641 
-656 DAEGKVVR
+656 
-664 ISYNRLGLPE
+664 
-674 TVNSPGKQQDRY
+674 
-686 TWNALGLMSSHRRI
+686 
-700 TGSVESWRYTPRGLL
+700 
-715 AAHTDEEKRETR
+715 
-727 WQYTP
+727 
-732 EGRVAALTNGNGAQ
+732 
-746 YRFSHDA
+746 
-753 DGRLVREVRPDGLSR
+753 
-768 TFILD
+768 
-773 DSGYLTAIQTTGT
+773 

-861 NGSIRYQR
+861 NGSICYQR

-917 IMRTQGQLTTY
+917 IMRTQGQLATY

-971 RDQITSVLRL
+971 
-981 NADGQAQEERYRY
+981 
-994 TVNEQIAESRINGIL
+994 
-1009 SQHDYR
+1009 H
-1015 NECVTQAGD
+1015 
-1024 SRYEYDACGRVI
+1024 
-1036 KRTEQ
+1036 
-1041 KRGFRPQEWRYR
+1041 
-1053 WDDFDR
+1053 
-1059 LREVRTPDG
+1059 G
-1068 EVWQYSYDAFGRRT
+1068 EVGTIDDGLRGSVVYSYDRSGYLTGRSGQMYDHDRYYYDKAGNLLDNEGQGAVMSNRLPGCGRDRYGYNEWGELTTRRDQQLEWNAQGQLTRVISGNTETHYGYDALGRRT
-1082 AKRNIIRA
+1082 RKATYGR
-1090 AWKQNHHTVSE
+1090 HTGHTARSRTDFVWEGFRLLQENVQQQGWRTYLYDAEQPYTPVASVTGKGESRQVWYYHTDVTGTPQE
-1101 VRYQWLGMA
+1101 VTA
-1110 LSASEKRY
+1110 
-1118 ADGSPALR
+1118 ADGTLVWAG
-1126 EQWHYRGGFELL
+1126 YIRGFGEN
-1138 AKEARAANDDTS
+1138 AADISNS
-1150 DFYPILI
+1150 
-1157 GPDGAPQE
+1157 GAYFHQ
-1165 MYSANGRKVWRRQR
+1165 
-1179 SLWGLAAANDAS
+1179 
-1191 PDARES
+1191 
-1197 CDAGFMGQWQ
+1197 
-1207 DEESGLWYN
+1207 
-1216 LHRYYNARTGQYLSP
+1216 
-1231 DPLRL
+1231 PLRL
-1236 AGGLNTYGYVH
+1236 PGQYFDDETGLHYNLFRYYAPECGRFVSQDPIGLRGGLNLYQYAP
-1247 NPLTWADPYGLA
+1247 NPLKYIDPLGLTATVGRWMGPAEYQQMLDTGTVVQSSTGTTHVAYPADIDAFGKQAKNGAMYVEFDVPEKSLVPTNEGWAKIVGPDSIEGRL
-1259 GCSAQFK
+1259 
-1266 SRNEAF
+1266 
-1272 RAAKRDAGIPMNQQP
+1272 AKRKGLP
-1287 DRIFNSKTGF
+1287 
-1297 FSDHRNVPM
+1297 VPEM
-1306 TDSRKN
+1306 PTAENITVRGEK
-1312 PIFDNNGNQVWT
+1312 INGEV
-1324 REYQFTRAD
+1324 EA
-1333 GSKII
+1333 KC
-1338 IQDHSAGHS
+1338 
-1347 YADGVGNQGSH
+1347 
-1358 LNVRPIENTRTG
+1358 
-1370 SVPGTFDHYEF
+1370 

>member
-59 GVLQLGEAIGRSN
+59 GVLQLGEAIGRSI

-276 SLREDD
+276 SLRDDD

-437 MTAHSNAAGFTCR
+437 MTAHSNATGFTCR

-485 VTGRQGESWQW
+485 VTGRQGETWQW

-620 VVTAFD
+620 
-626 SRGQMTRY
+626 
-634 TDCSGCS
+634 
-641 TGYDHDEDGNLTRVT
+641 
-656 DAEGKVVR
+656 
-664 ISYNRLGLPE
+664 
-674 TVNSPGKQQDRY
+674 
-686 TWNALGLMSSHRRI
+686 
-700 TGSVESWRYTPRGLL
+700 
-715 AAHTDEEKRETR
+715 
-727 WQYTP
+727 
-732 EGRVAALTNGNGAQ
+732 
-746 YRFSHDA
+746 
-753 DGRLVREVRPDGLSR
+753 
-768 TFILD
+768 
-773 DSGYLTAIQTTGT
+773 

-861 NGSIRYQR
+861 NGSICYQR

-917 IMRTQGQLTTY
+917 IMRTQGQLATY

-971 RDQITSVLRL
+971 
-981 NADGQAQEERYRY
+981 
-994 TVNEQIAESRINGIL
+994 
-1009 SQHDYR
+1009 H
-1015 NECVTQAGD
+1015 
-1024 SRYEYDACGRVI
+1024 
-1036 KRTEQ
+1036 
-1041 KRGFRPQEWRYR
+1041 
-1053 WDDFDR
+1053 
-1059 LREVRTPDG
+1059 G
-1068 EVWQYSYDAFGRRT
+1068 EVGTIDDGLRGSVVYSYDRSGYLTGRSGQMYDHDRYYYDKAGNLLDNEGQGAVMSNRLPGCGRDRYGYNEWGELTTRRDQQLEWNAQGQLTRVISGNTETHYGYDALGRRT
-1082 AKRNIIRA
+1082 
-1090 AWKQNHHTVSE
+1090 
-1101 VRYQWLGMA
+1101 
-1110 LSASEKRY
+1110 
-1118 ADGSPALR
+1118 
-1126 EQWHYRGGFELL
+1126 
-1138 AKEARAANDDTS
+1138 
-1150 DFYPILI
+1150 
-1157 GPDGAPQE
+1157 
-1165 MYSANGRKVWRRQR
+1165 RK
-1179 SLWGLAAANDAS
+1179 A
-1191 PDARES
+1191 
-1197 CDAGFMGQWQ
+1197 
-1207 DEESGLWYN
+1207 
-1216 LHRYYNARTGQYLSP
+1216 
-1231 DPLRL
+1231 
-1236 AGGLNTYGYVH
+1236 TYGRH
-1247 NPLTWADPYGLA
+1247 
-1259 GCSAQFK
+1259 
-1266 SRNEAF
+1266 
-1272 RAAKRDAGIPMNQQP
+1272 
-1287 DRIFNSKTGF
+1287 TG
-1297 FSDHRNVPM
+1297 HTAR
-1306 TDSRKN
+1306 
-1312 PIFDNNGNQVWT
+1312 
-1324 REYQFTRAD
+1324 
-1333 GSKII
+1333 
-1338 IQDHSAGHS
+1338 
-1347 YADGVGNQGSH
+1347 
-1358 LNVRPIENTRTG
+1358 
-1370 SVPGTFDHYEF
+1370 

>member
-59 GVLQLGEAIGRSN
+59 GVLQLGEAIGRSI

-276 SLREDD
+276 SLRDDD

-437 MTAHSNAAGFTCR
+437 MTAHSNATGFTCR

-485 VTGRQGESWQW
+485 VTGRQGETWQW

-620 VVTAFD
+620 
-626 SRGQMTRY
+626 
-634 TDCSGCS
+634 
-641 TGYDHDEDGNLTRVT
+641 
-656 DAEGKVVR
+656 
-664 ISYNRLGLPE
+664 
-674 TVNSPGKQQDRY
+674 
-686 TWNALGLMSSHRRI
+686 
-700 TGSVESWRYTPRGLL
+700 
-715 AAHTDEEKRETR
+715 
-727 WQYTP
+727 
-732 EGRVAALTNGNGAQ
+732 
-746 YRFSHDA
+746 
-753 DGRLVREVRPDGLSR
+753 
-768 TFILD
+768 
-773 DSGYLTAIQTTGT
+773 

-861 NGSIRYQR
+861 NGSICYQR

-917 IMRTQGQLTTY
+917 IMRTQGQLATY

-971 RDQITSVLRL
+971 
-981 NADGQAQEERYRY
+981 
-994 TVNEQIAESRINGIL
+994 
-1009 SQHDYR
+1009 H
-1015 NECVTQAGD
+1015 
-1024 SRYEYDACGRVI
+1024 
-1036 KRTEQ
+1036 
-1041 KRGFRPQEWRYR
+1041 
-1053 WDDFDR
+1053 
-1059 LREVRTPDG
+1059 G
-1068 EVWQYSYDAFGRRT
+1068 EVGTIDDGLRGSVVYSYDRSGYLTGRSGQMYDHDRYYYDKAGNLLDNEGQGAVMSNRLPGCGRDRYGYNEWGELTTRRDQQLEWNAQGQLTRVISGNTETHYGYDALGRRT
-1082 AKRNIIRA
+1082 RKATYGR
-1090 AWKQNHHTVSE
+1090 HTGHTARSRTDFVWEGFRLLQENVQQQGWRTYLYDAEQPYTPVASVTGRGESRQVWYYHTDVTGTPQE
-1101 VRYQWLGMA
+1101 VTA
-1110 LSASEKRY
+1110 
-1118 ADGSPALR
+1118 ADGTL
-1126 EQWHYRGGFELL
+1126 
-1138 AKEARAANDDTS
+1138 
-1150 DFYPILI
+1150 
-1157 GPDGAPQE
+1157 
-1165 MYSANGRKVWRRQR
+1165 VW
-1179 SLWGLAAANDAS
+1179 
-1191 PDARES
+1191 
-1197 CDAGFMGQWQ
+1197 AG
-1207 DEESGLWYN
+1207 
-1216 LHRYYNARTGQYLSP
+1216 
-1231 DPLRL
+1231 
-1236 AGGLNTYGYVH
+1236 
-1247 NPLTWADPYGLA
+1247 
-1259 GCSAQFK
+1259 
-1266 SRNEAF
+1266 
-1272 RAAKRDAGIPMNQQP
+1272 
-1287 DRIFNSKTGF
+1287 
-1297 FSDHRNVPM
+1297 
-1306 TDSRKN
+1306 
-1312 PIFDNNGNQVWT
+1312 
-1324 REYQFTRAD
+1324 
-1333 GSKII
+1333 
-1338 IQDHSAGHS
+1338 
-1347 YADGVGNQGSH
+1347 
-1358 LNVRPIENTRTG
+1358 
-1370 SVPGTFDHYEF
+1370 

>member
-59 GVLQLGEAIGRSN
+59 GVLQLGEAIGRSI

-131 HTECDAVIEDGSPN
+131 HTECDAMIEDGSPN

-276 SLREDD
+276 SLRDDD

-437 MTAHSNAAGFTCR
+437 MTAHSNATGFTCR

-485 VTGRQGESWQW
+485 VTGRQGETWQW

-620 VVTAFD
+620 
-626 SRGQMTRY
+626 
-634 TDCSGCS
+634 
-641 TGYDHDEDGNLTRVT
+641 
-656 DAEGKVVR
+656 
-664 ISYNRLGLPE
+664 
-674 TVNSPGKQQDRY
+674 
-686 TWNALGLMSSHRRI
+686 
-700 TGSVESWRYTPRGLL
+700 
-715 AAHTDEEKRETR
+715 
-727 WQYTP
+727 
-732 EGRVAALTNGNGAQ
+732 
-746 YRFSHDA
+746 
-753 DGRLVREVRPDGLSR
+753 
-768 TFILD
+768 
-773 DSGYLTAIQTTGT
+773 

-861 NGSIRYQR
+861 NGSICYQR

-917 IMRTQGQLTTY
+917 IMRTQGQLATY

-971 RDQITSVLRL
+971 
-981 NADGQAQEERYRY
+981 
-994 TVNEQIAESRINGIL
+994 
-1009 SQHDYR
+1009 H
-1015 NECVTQAGD
+1015 
-1024 SRYEYDACGRVI
+1024 
-1036 KRTEQ
+1036 
-1041 KRGFRPQEWRYR
+1041 
-1053 WDDFDR
+1053 
-1059 LREVRTPDG
+1059 G
-1068 EVWQYSYDAFGRRT
+1068 EVGTIDDGLRGSVVYSYDRSGYLTGRSGQMYDHDRYYYDKAGNLLDNEGQGAVMSNRLPGCGRDRYGYNEWGELTTRRDQQLEWNAQGQLTRVISGNTETHYGYDALGRRT
-1082 AKRNIIRA
+1082 RKATYGR
-1090 AWKQNHHTVSE
+1090 HTGHTARSRTDFVWEGFRLLQENVQQQGWRTYLYDAEQPYTPVASVTGRGESRQVWYYHTDVTGTPQE
-1101 VRYQWLGMA
+1101 VTA
-1110 LSASEKRY
+1110 
-1118 ADGSPALR
+1118 ADGTLVWAG
-1126 EQWHYRGGFELL
+1126 YIRGFGEN
-1138 AKEARAANDDTS
+1138 AADISNS
-1150 DFYPILI
+1150 
-1157 GPDGAPQE
+1157 GAYFHQ
-1165 MYSANGRKVWRRQR
+1165 
-1179 SLWGLAAANDAS
+1179 
-1191 PDARES
+1191 
-1197 CDAGFMGQWQ
+1197 
-1207 DEESGLWYN
+1207 
-1216 LHRYYNARTGQYLSP
+1216 
-1231 DPLRL
+1231 PLRL
-1236 AGGLNTYGYVH
+1236 PGQYFDDETGLHYNLFRYYAPECGRFVSQDPIGLRGGLNLYQYAP
-1247 NPLTWADPYGLA
+1247 NPLKYIDPLGLTATVGRWMGPAEYQQMLDTGTVVQSSTGTTHVAYPADIDAFGKQAKNGAMYVEFDVPEKSLVPTNEGWAKIVGPDSIEGRL
-1259 GCSAQFK
+1259 
-1266 SRNEAF
+1266 
-1272 RAAKRDAGIPMNQQP
+1272 AKRKGLP
-1287 DRIFNSKTGF
+1287 
-1297 FSDHRNVPM
+1297 VPEM
-1306 TDSRKN
+1306 PTAENITVRGEK
-1312 PIFDNNGNQVWT
+1312 INGEV
-1324 REYQFTRAD
+1324 EA
-1333 GSKII
+1333 KC
-1338 IQDHSAGHS
+1338 
-1347 YADGVGNQGSH
+1347 
-1358 LNVRPIENTRTG
+1358 
-1370 SVPGTFDHYEF
+1370 

>member
-59 GVLQLGEAIGRSN
+59 GVLQLGEAIGRSI

-276 SLREDD
+276 SLRDDD

-437 MTAHSNAAGFTCR
+437 MTAHSNATGFTCR

-485 VTGRQGESWQW
+485 VTGRQGETWQW

-620 VVTAFD
+620 
-626 SRGQMTRY
+626 
-634 TDCSGCS
+634 
-641 TGYDHDEDGNLTRVT
+641 
-656 DAEGKVVR
+656 
-664 ISYNRLGLPE
+664 
-674 TVNSPGKQQDRY
+674 
-686 TWNALGLMSSHRRI
+686 
-700 TGSVESWRYTPRGLL
+700 
-715 AAHTDEEKRETR
+715 
-727 WQYTP
+727 
-732 EGRVAALTNGNGAQ
+732 
-746 YRFSHDA
+746 
-753 DGRLVREVRPDGLSR
+753 
-768 TFILD
+768 
-773 DSGYLTAIQTTGT
+773 

-861 NGSIRYQR
+861 NGSICYQR

-917 IMRTQGQLTTY
+917 IMRTQGQLATY
-928 SGYDDDGLLS
+928 SGYDDDGMLS

-971 RDQITSVLRL
+971 
-981 NADGQAQEERYRY
+981 
-994 TVNEQIAESRINGIL
+994 
-1009 SQHDYR
+1009 H
-1015 NECVTQAGD
+1015 
-1024 SRYEYDACGRVI
+1024 
-1036 KRTEQ
+1036 
-1041 KRGFRPQEWRYR
+1041 
-1053 WDDFDR
+1053 
-1059 LREVRTPDG
+1059 G
-1068 EVWQYSYDAFGRRT
+1068 EVGTIDDGLRGSVVYSYDRSGYLTGRSGQMYDHDRYYYDKAGNLLDNEGQGAVMSNRLPGCGRDRYGYNEWGELTTRRDQQLEWNAQGQLTRVISGNTETHYGYDALGRRT
-1082 AKRNIIRA
+1082 
-1090 AWKQNHHTVSE
+1090 
-1101 VRYQWLGMA
+1101 
-1110 LSASEKRY
+1110 
-1118 ADGSPALR
+1118 
-1126 EQWHYRGGFELL
+1126 
-1138 AKEARAANDDTS
+1138 
-1150 DFYPILI
+1150 
-1157 GPDGAPQE
+1157 
-1165 MYSANGRKVWRRQR
+1165 RK
-1179 SLWGLAAANDAS
+1179 A
-1191 PDARES
+1191 
-1197 CDAGFMGQWQ
+1197 
-1207 DEESGLWYN
+1207 
-1216 LHRYYNARTGQYLSP
+1216 
-1231 DPLRL
+1231 
-1236 AGGLNTYGYVH
+1236 TYGRH
-1247 NPLTWADPYGLA
+1247 TGHTAR
-1259 GCSAQFK
+1259 
-1266 SRNEAF
+1266 SRTDFVWEGF
-1272 RAAKRDAGIPMNQQP
+1272 R
-1287 DRIFNSKTGF
+1287 
-1297 FSDHRNVPM
+1297 
-1306 TDSRKN
+1306 
-1312 PIFDNNGNQVWT
+1312 
-1324 REYQFTRAD
+1324 
-1333 GSKII
+1333 
-1338 IQDHSAGHS
+1338 
-1347 YADGVGNQGSH
+1347 
-1358 LNVRPIENTRTG
+1358 LL
-1370 SVPGTFDHYEF
+1370 